1 MHSTV
6 LFLAVLVIGSAA
18 LVNQSEAQGIGSGR
32 SAGYMPDA
40 TTAKTTPP
48 TCGARQHWGT
58 SAPGVAETCVDD
70 NFGGTASGGMGD
82 MGRVIVGNLDISH
95 LTFSGR
101 STAVE
106 TLLFLLNSPIGP
118 DQKMSCGLSLNGVQ
132 IARNNTVDTIVR
144 GQGINDRLPVIQMLV
159 PPNSSW
165 IASCD
170 SAVAGNGPSSLT
182 VLGDSHL
189 TTTVQQVGTYTDNYC
204 NIGASSY
211 STGFYSLSRTSFY
224 TLGPGCEYAYTFV
237 SLGRQ
242 FVSATATG
250 SSCWGK
256 VSIPVNPCGK
266 TPCV

>member
-1 MHSTV
+1 MKSTV
-6 LFLAVLVIGSAA
+6 LFLAVLVFASAE
-18 LVNQSEAQGIGSGR
+18 LVNDSDAQGIGSGR
-32 SAGYMPDA
+32 TAGYMPDA
-40 TTAKTTPP
+40 TTEKATQP
-48 TCGARQHWGT
+48 TCGSDQHWGRRAAGET
-58 SAPGVAETCVDD
+58 ETCLD
-70 NFGGTASGGMGD
+70 NKLAGAASGGLGD

-170 SAVAGNGPSSLT
+170 SAVAGNGPSLLT

-224 TLGPGCEYAYTFV
+224 TLGPGSEYAYTFV

-250 SSCWGK
+250 ASCWGK